1 MFFKILDHLV
11 ARLQLFYG
19 VSEQSSRV
27 LSRHCQKTN
36 EKDIS
41 KNEKVPKMG
50 RPMSF
55 SGSEYT
61 IRRIFYARSRG
72 NIGFLPNPCFS

>member
-1 MFFKILDHLV
+1 AHLTLPWAQIGVKKKKNFFLRFH
-11 ARLQLFYG
+11 
-19 VSEQSSRV
+19 E
-27 LSRHCQKTN
+27 
-36 EKDIS
+36 

-61 IRRIFYARSRG
+61 IWRIFLRPISWQ
-72 NIGFLPNPCFS
+72 